1 MGSSSSPPSKAAA
14 SSPTPAA
21 QPRPGDLLKHARE
34 QRGLSL
40 AQLASLTKIPQ
51 RHLEAIESGNLA
63 AVPGDFYR
71 RAEIR
76 TYARAVN
83 VDQRLAL
90 ASFEQAMAAASA
102 AKIAP
107 QPAAR
112 KPAPSPTFRLSP
124 RARAWVAFG
133 VVSCAAVLGFFMRG
147 DGPAASSARSAPA
160 SVAPVTADSQTSQA
174 VGSGDSR
181 SPAPVAVGTSQ
192 TTAASPV
199 TPQADA
205 AAVVPAS
212 PADEPAAPPA
222 AIDPTVTLIINTEPQ
237 GARVTVNGIGWGAT
251 PVTIRH
257 LDAGEK
263 LVRVSHDGYEA
274 SERVVRLEDGQRR
287 TLTIRLRQA
296 P

>member
-1 MGSSSSPPSKAAA
+1 
-14 SSPTPAA
+14 
-21 QPRPGDLLKHARE
+21 
-34 QRGLSL
+34 LSL

-90 ASFEQAMAAASA
+90 ASFEQAMATSA
-102 AKIAP
+102 AANATP

-112 KPAPSPTFRLSP
+112 KPAPPPTFTLSP
-124 RARAWVAFG
+124 KARAWIAFG
-133 VVSCAAVLGFFMRG
+133 VVSCAAALGFFMRG
-147 DGPAASSARSAPA
+147 DGPAASGARSAPA
-160 SVAPVTADSQTSQA
+160 SIAPVDSQSAQA
-174 VGSGDSR
+174 VGGDNR
-181 SPAPVAVGTSQ
+181 SPTPVAVGTSQ
-192 TTAASPV
+192 TTTASPV
-199 TPQADA
+199 TPHTDSAP
-205 AAVVPAS
+205 AVPVS
-212 PADEPAAPPA
+212 PAEEPAAPAPA
-222 AIDPTVTLIINTEPQ
+222 ADPTVTLIINTEPP
-237 GARVTVNGIGWGAT
+237 GARVTVNGIGWGTT
-251 PVTIRH
+251 PATIRH
-257 LDAGEK
+257 LDAGAK

-274 SERVVRLEDGQRR
+274 SERVVRLEEGQRR